1 MPHPVPR
8 ILMSATFTRGDY
20 ESVSKI
26 FGMSKPGVLQG
37 PLARRNTKFEF
48 FLGGDPA
55 KSFLKSGT
63 ARHKNEPN
71 AADVVLQLQNCLRC
85 ESSLLQKAELM
96 IETCWHPSYKRSTIH
111 LFTGGDGLKMKRHR

>member
-1 MPHPVPR
+1 MHRPVPR

-20 ESVSKI
+20 EYESFSKI

-55 KSFLKSGT
+55 KSLLKSGT
-63 ARHKNEPN
+63 ARHKNEPHM
-71 AADVVLQLQNCLRC
+71 QQ
-85 ESSLLQKAELM
+85 M
-96 IETCWHPSYKRSTIH
+96 WYKKQS
-111 LFTGGDGLKMKRHR
+111 